1 MKLLHIQE
9 KVAEALR
16 GCEAL
21 TGMPVVVEDKGDV
34 TARLNAAIGQATRC
48 LLVQTPGFK
57 VTSTAS
63 KVMVG
68 VATVVVMAIQKIVT
82 TASGTAQDA
91 AEIAAW
97 ELNMLPLDGIGVMV
111 VKELTSALLDERT
124 ISYAVR
130 LEVQATLGNPL
141 DKREEEAV

>member
-1 MKLLHIQE
+1 MKLLKIQE

-16 GCEAL
+16 SCEAL
-21 TGMPVVVEDKGDV
+21 AGISVVVEDEGDV
-34 TARLNAAIGQATRC
+34 TARLNAAIGKASRC

-57 VTSTAS
+57 PTSTAS

-68 VATVVVMAIQKIVT
+68 MATVVVMAIQKIVT

-97 ELNMLPLDGIGVMV
+97 ELNMLPVDGVGVMV
-111 VKELTSALLDERT
+111 VKELTSAMLDERT

-130 LEVQATLGNPL
+130 LEVQTTLGDPL
-141 DKREEEAV
+141 DSGKE

>member
-21 TGMPVVVEDKGDV
+21 TGIPVVVEDKGDV

-57 VTSTAS
+57 PTSTAS

-68 VATVVVMAIQKIVT
+68 VAAVVVMAIQKVVT
-82 TASGTAQDA
+82 TARGTAQDA

-97 ELNMLPLDGIGVMV
+97 ELNMLPVEGVGVLV
-111 VKELTSALLDERT
+111 VKELTSAMLDERT

-130 LEVQATLGNPL
+130 LEVQTTLGNPL
-141 DKREEEAV
+141 DSGKEGAV